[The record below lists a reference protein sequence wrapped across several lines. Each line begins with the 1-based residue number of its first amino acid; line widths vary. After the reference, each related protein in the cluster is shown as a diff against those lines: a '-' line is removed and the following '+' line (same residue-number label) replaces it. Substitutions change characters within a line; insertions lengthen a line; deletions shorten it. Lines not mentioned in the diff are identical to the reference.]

1 MWCTWSWCGWYW
13 GCKDVEDV
21 VWIKW
26 KVDFGSSSLGKT
38 LCRSF
43 PCPLPQEAA
52 SCRVRIFRL
61 SVSPRLVPWPR
72 RHPST
77 SFHRPDIWRC
87 KDDIGTIISRQ
98 WNDWLQ
104 RRFVHVC
111 CFCIGMPSQAGV
123 YRCRFCSSYYACC
136 TANFTQI
143 KFSLQCAH
151 VSARYKGGHIGK

>member
-111 CFCIGMPSQAGV
+111 CFASACQAKLEYTGV
-123 YRCRFCSSYYACC
+123 VFAVHTMLVARPTSHRS
-136 TANFTQI
+136 NFPYNAHMY
-143 KFSLQCAH
+143 LQGTRA
-151 VSARYKGGHIGK
+151 GI